1 MKEAELATT
10 SLESEYLHRDSQCK
24 MLIGGIDISNDV
36 ITLGTCFSMLVRHS
50 RSFPLRAYWPKPD
63 SSVDREPH
71 RNWRWNSNSREVV
84 ASSSSF
90 YRPATRALRGACSQ
104 AIIKLKQ
111 WKMFSRALVGYSNLR
126 YICI

>member
-111 WKMFSRALVGYSNLR
+111 
-126 YICI
+126 